1 MAMSVDGGSGRV
13 ASDINVT
20 PMIDVLLVLL
30 SIFIIVNAFS
40 RTVIEVTIPPEETAQ
55 MSSAQSNQI
64 VLEYKE
70 NGKLSINGQEEFPLA
85 QLDREIH
92 GVFDLRPAK
101 LMFIKPAGNRT
112 YGEVIEAIDISK
124 GAGVAVIGFTPAEA
138 N

>member
-1 MAMSVDGGSGRV
+1 MKLR
-13 ASDINVT
+13 INVAL
-20 PMIDVLLVLL
+20 IKLI
-30 SIFIIVNAFS
+30 IFMIVNAFS

-64 VLEYKE
+64 VLKYKE
-70 NGKLSINGQEEFPLA
+70 NGNLSINGQEEFPLS

>member
-1 MAMSVDGGSGRV
+1 MAMNVGGGSGRV

-30 SIFIIVNAFS
+30 IIFMIVNAFS

-70 NGKLSINGQEEFPLA
+70 NGSLAINGQEEFPLSA
-85 QLDREIH
+85 LDQKIH
-92 GVFDLRPAK
+92 EVFDQRPAK
-101 LMFIKPAGNRT
+101 LMFFKPAGGRT